1 MGLEFL
7 LPAPVPHKLGEAR
20 ARTLVSSDQRGL
32 AGASLDGAVSVVLA
46 RAKNRE
52 EQRQCAYVGSSI
64 WSWSKAA
71 VRATEAGERGV
82 CLAIAHRR
90 WLGAQVSFSCG
101 YIQVG
106 DCEYK

>member
-1 MGLEFL
+1 M
-7 LPAPVPHKLGEAR
+7 
-20 ARTLVSSDQRGL
+20 
-32 AGASLDGAVSVVLA
+32 DGAVSVVLA
-46 RAKNRE
+46 KNRE
-52 EQRQCAYVGSSI
+52 KQRQCAYVGSSI

-90 WLGAQVSFSCG
+90 WLGAQVSFPCG

-106 DCEYK
+106 D

>member
-1 MGLEFL
+1 MHFEILGSKG
-7 LPAPVPHKLGEAR
+7 PSSNPNAPTGPP
-20 ARTLVSSDQRGL
+20 
-32 AGASLDGAVSVVLA
+32 ASLWFCSYRFSVS
-46 RAKNRE
+46 
-52 EQRQCAYVGSSI
+52 G
-64 WSWSKAA
+64 
-71 VRATEAGERGV
+71 GV